1 MQNPNT
7 RVEKS
12 VLRKKHLAR
21 KDSLPLQSILQP
33 RCILKTPGQTTSY
46 QVLPILNKFTPTAH
60 QVKSRS
66 KSIKNYQTLTNLS
79 SLYTTFSSTQ
89 VSTTI
94 NYEKGETPKKR
105 SSSESHPPYSKISKP
120 ESSTKPETISKL
132 SNYLSLDDF
141 RPQFEELS
149 PRLVF
154 DKLKQSNK
162 QVKGLSKWFFG
173 NGTYEWREC
182 VVEKFDQDKELFQ
195 ILWPNGKFK
204 WVSKVNLRFDGEEE
218 GKYERNIEIAR
229 KNRMEVEVSLRYD
242 ALMGLPGENY
252 PVFTTVVVQK
262 VLMYLQGKGNRI
274 INYRDADRNSVMGV
288 EERVLGC

>member
-1 MQNPNT
+1 MQNPNSL
-7 RVEKS
+7 VEKS
-12 VLRKKHLAR
+12 VLRKKHLPR

-33 RCILKTPGQTTSY
+33 RSIIKPPGQCKSY
-46 QVLPILNKFTPTAH
+46 QVLPVLNKFTPTVH
-60 QVKSRS
+60 QVNSRS

-89 VSTTI
+89 VSLTI

-105 SSSESHPPYSKISKP
+105 SSSESHPPYCQVTKS
-120 ESSTKPETISKL
+120 EGSTKPETISKL

-141 RPQFEELS
+141 RPHYEEPS

-154 DKLKQSNK
+154 DKLRQTGKP
-162 QVKGLSKWFFG
+162 VKGLSKWFFG

-242 ALMGLPGENY
+242 ALMG
-252 PVFTTVVVQK
+252 V
-262 VLMYLQGKGNRI
+262 
-274 INYRDADRNSVMGV
+274 
-288 EERVLGC
+288 RVLGC